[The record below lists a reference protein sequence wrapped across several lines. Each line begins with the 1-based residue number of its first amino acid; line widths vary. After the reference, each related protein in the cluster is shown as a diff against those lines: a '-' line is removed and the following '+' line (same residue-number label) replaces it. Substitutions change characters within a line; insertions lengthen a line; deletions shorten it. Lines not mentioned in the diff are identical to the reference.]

1 MFADEGINLDES
13 IALVKKALDLEPDN
27 GAFIDSLGWAYYK
40 KGMVDEALVELKRA
54 AELSKKE
61 DPTIFEHLGDV
72 YFKKGMVREAIRDW
86 ERSLALDSANEAI
99 QRKVRSARDLLSREG
114 G

>member
-1 MFADEGINLDES
+1 
-13 IALVKKALDLEPDN
+13 V
-27 GAFIDSLGWAYYK
+27 
-40 KGMVDEALVELKRA
+40 
-54 AELSKKE
+54 ELSKKE

-72 YFKKGMVREAIRDW
+72 YYKKGMVREAIRDW